1 MASKQK
7 EGKGERERERERG
20 RRVNTGAPLLV
31 STHNLA
37 FMKNPKYS
45 IAI

>member
-1 MASKQK
+1 MAPKQK
-7 EGKGERERERERG
+7 EGKEERERG
-20 RRVNTGAPLLV
+20 RGVNTGAPLLV